1 MKHVVLLLLFVLIA
15 MPAVFAQGYGTSE
28 ITLNATQVTLVQGA
42 SVKVQYSVK
51 LYSGSTW
58 GTTISLENSS
68 ALSSEGL
75 SASFSNSYGDPTYTG
90 IMTISAS
97 ANAQPGNY
105 VAYIEATGDDPSISP
120 AILNI
125 NVESASPAIPT
136 NLLPKFV
143 LINSSTKLVNGST
156 GVTVSV
162 ANNSITATVR
172 PGTYVMIGNSIL
184 KQYNFTLALFNASG
198 VPSPPNES
206 YYVPVGAYAFAVNGR
221 ISPLIEFVN
230 ASGKPM
236 PIISTVMVK
245 PNMNITSWT
254 FLGGTFNG
262 TVYIGG
268 KYAFADTWKRI
279 NSTAIT
285 NTAFFKP
292 VMWVFE
298 LYTKPN
304 TTSVPATQPQPA
316 ASSPTNST
324 RSAPSNNGNNV
335 LDIAAALIVII
346 VVVIA
351 VYLALKPRKK

>member
-1 MKHVVLLLLFVLIA
+1 M
-15 MPAVFAQGYGTSE
+15 
-28 ITLNATQVTLVQGA
+28 LV
-42 SVKVQYSVK
+42 
-51 LYSGSTW
+51 
-58 GTTISLENSS
+58 
-68 ALSSEGL
+68 
-75 SASFSNSYGDPTYTG
+75 
-90 IMTISAS
+90 
-97 ANAQPGNY
+97 
-105 VAYIEATGDDPSISP
+105 
-120 AILNI
+120 
-125 NVESASPAIPT
+125 
-136 NLLPKFV
+136 
-143 LINSSTKLVNGST
+143 NSSTQLVNGNA
-156 GVTVSV
+156 GATVSV

-184 KQYNFTLALFNASG
+184 KQYNFTLALFSVYG
-198 VPSPPNES
+198 VSSPPNES

-262 TVYIGG
+262 TAYNGG

-298 LYTKPN
+298 LYTKP
-304 TTSVPATQPQPA
+304 S
-316 ASSPTNST
+316 NST
-324 RSAPSNNGNNV
+324 STAPQQTSTVQSTVQSTIAPSTTTPST
-335 LDIAAALIVII
+335 AQQAQSSSSYII
-346 VVVIA
+346 LGIA
-351 VYLALKPRKK
+351 VVLIIAIALAYAKLKK